1 MTTLSLAIDGTP
13 YTLHREPGDGWTL
26 SKRSEGRESY
36 HVHLNRVTGRV
47 ECSCGDFEHRRAQ
60 QLGGVCKHAR
70 AALAVGL
77 L

>member
-1 MTTLSLAIDGTP
+1 MTTLTLSIDGSA

-36 HVHLNRVTGRV
+36 RVRLDRVTGRV
-47 ECSCGDFEHRRAQ
+47 ECSCPDYEHRRKEA
-60 QLGGVCKHAR
+60 GPPCKHGR